1 MENQKMT
8 KLDPAVVKD
17 VVARALEEDIG
28 SGDLTTLA
36 LVPATEEVEAEITA
50 KEDCVVAGLPVAEA
64 VFEHLDVRV
73 KFEARAKDGEEAAT
87 GELLAVVNGPAMA
100 ILMGERTALNFL
112 QHLSGIATLT
122 RKFVDLTKESGAAI
136 LDTRKTMPGLRHLEK
151 YAVSAGGGTNHR
163 MGLFDRILI
172 KDNHIRIQE
181 RFSADAIARAVA
193 LAREKNPGAPI
204 EVEAGSL
211 EAVEAAV
218 NAGADC
224 VLLDNMTIGELREA
238 VELIAG
244 RAATEASGG
253 ITPESVREV
262 ALTGVQFISIGYLTH
277 SARAVDISLKIVR

>member
-1 MENQKMT
+1 MT
-8 KLDPAVVKD
+8 KLDPAIVKD

-28 SGDLTTLA
+28 SGDITTLA
-36 LVPATEEVEAEITA
+36 LVPAAEEVEAEITA

-73 KFEARAKDGEEAAT
+73 KFEARAKDGEEAAA
-87 GELLAVVNGPAMA
+87 GGMLAVVNGPAMA

-122 RKFVDLTKESGAAI
+122 RKFVALTKDSGTTI

-163 MGLFDRILI
+163 MGLFDRVLI
-172 KDNHIRIQE
+172 KDNHLRIQE
-181 RFSADAIARAVA
+181 RFSADAIAKAVA

-224 VLLDNMTIGELREA
+224 ILLDNMAPGELREA

-253 ITPESVREV
+253 ITLDNVREV